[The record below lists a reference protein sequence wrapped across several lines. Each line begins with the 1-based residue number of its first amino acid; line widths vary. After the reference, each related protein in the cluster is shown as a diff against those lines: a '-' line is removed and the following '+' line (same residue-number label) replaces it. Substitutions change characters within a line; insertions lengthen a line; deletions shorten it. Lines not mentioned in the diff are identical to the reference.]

1 VQLPMSDPPVTDVVP
16 TADFDVDLS
25 SRCVR
30 YPDGEQVNFTSHQW
44 RLLERL
50 VRAAPRPVSRAC
62 LNAELFGAD
71 AGPDETAALD
81 LVIGQLRRKLEPD
94 PHAPRFLRAPDAQT
108 FAFHPHGR
116 APLRARRASAARP
129 WAGRRTLK

>member
-1 VQLPMSDPPVTDVVP
+1 MSDPPVSEVFPTTD
-16 TADFDVDLS
+16 FGVDLS

-44 RLLERL
+44 RLLELL

-62 LNAELFGAD
+62 LNTELFGAD

-81 LVIGQLRRKLEPD
+81 IVIGQPRRKLEPD
-94 PHAPRFLRAPDAQT
+94 PHAPRFLCALDAQT
-108 FAFHPHGR
+108 FVFY
-116 APLRARRASAARP
+116 APSARR
-129 WAGRRTLK
+129 

>member
-1 VQLPMSDPPVTDVVP
+1 MSDPPVTDVVP

-50 VRAAPRPVSRAC
+50 VRAAPRPVSRTC
-62 LNAELFGAD
+62 LNTELFGAD

-81 LVIGQLRRKLEPD
+81 LVIAQLRRKLEPD

-116 APLRARRASAARP
+116 APSRVRRELARP
-129 WAGRRTLK
+129 WAGRRTLS

>member
-1 VQLPMSDPPVTDVVP
+1 VEVPVSDPPVNDVVP

-44 RLLERL
+44 RLLELL
-50 VRAAPRPVSRAC
+50 VRAAPRTVSRAC
-62 LNAELFGAD
+62 LNTELFGAD

-81 LVIGQLRRKLEPD
+81 IVIGQLRRKLEPD
-94 PHAPRFLRAPDAQT
+94 PNAPRFLRALDAQT

-116 APLRARRASAARP
+116 APLLIPQELAARP
-129 WAGRRTLK
+129 WAGRRTHS